1 MGESRSKA
9 DNSSMQI
16 STLRPMTIIEAY
28 RQWTN
33 KLKMHDASLMPEFC
47 DEWY

>member
-16 STLRPMTIIEAY
+16 ST
-28 RQWTN
+28 QWTN